1 MDNMSLSK
9 TTMILHWT
17 VAILFITAM
26 CTGIIVDGME
36 RGPEATELRNFHKS
50 IGLLVLVFAAY
61 RVVWRIKE
69 GHIPAIPG
77 MPKWQQLSAT
87 LMHYLLL
94 IATILMPLTGI
105 LMSSAGGRAIKFFG
119 FVVIEGGNKYEWLEA
134 ITKPIHYG
142 VTWFLVGFVVLHILA
157 AIKHQIIDKDN
168 TLGRMLGIKKK

>member
-1 MDNMSLSK
+1 MTSSSLSK
-9 TTMILHWT
+9 TTIILHWT

-50 IGLLVLVFAAY
+50 IGLLVIAFAAY

-77 MPKWQQLSAT
+77 MPKWQAISAT

-94 IATILMPLTGI
+94 TATILMPLTGI
-105 LMSSAGGRAIKFFG
+105 LMSRAGGRAIEFFG
-119 FVVIEGGNKYEWLEA
+119 FVVIEGGDKYEWLVD

-142 VTWFLVGFVVLHILA
+142 VTWFLVAVVALHIVA
-157 AIKHQIIDKDN
+157 ALKHQLIDKDN
-168 TLGRMLGIKKK
+168 TLGRMLGMKKK